1 MLPIPLE
8 SQRQGTL
15 HFPLFRHSGT
25 GGAGWKLWT
34 SYPNLTCVAPLVFIL
49 VLEIL
54 TAPKPV
60 LAPLHHSVSRAVFLG
75 LENDFVQ
82 LVQGFPIAKASMRSG
97 RCVGT
102 QEEVL
107 TAPSGGDQ
115 ISRAGS
121 MEKAQTAHV
130 CTCQGLSSA
139 CGLGPGLQTWPMF
152 SPRPRTCK
160 VSK

>member
-1 MLPIPLE
+1 MEALTIL
-8 SQRQGTL
+8 RQPYL
-15 HFPLFRHSGT
+15 CSPSCIHFST
-25 GGAGWKLWT
+25 GD
-34 SYPNLTCVAPLVFIL
+34 PDC
-49 VLEIL
+49 
-54 TAPKPV
+54 PKPV

-82 LVQGFPIAKASMRSG
+82 LVQGFPIAKASTRSG

-102 QEEVL
+102 QEEVT

-115 ISRAGS
+115 SSRAGS

-130 CTCQGLSSA
+130 CTCQGLNSA

-152 SPRPRTCK
+152 SPSPRTCM